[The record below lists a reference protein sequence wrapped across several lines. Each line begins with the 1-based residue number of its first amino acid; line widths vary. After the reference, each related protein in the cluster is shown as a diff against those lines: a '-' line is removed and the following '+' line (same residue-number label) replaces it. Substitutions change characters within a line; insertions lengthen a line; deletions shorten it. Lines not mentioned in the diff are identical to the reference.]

1 MDAKLRV
8 INGAKPALIRLRL
21 PTIIG
26 RSSEANLK
34 VRNSQVSRKHCE
46 IDQYEGELVVRDL
59 GSSNG
64 TYVNDHRI
72 AETTFLSPGDE
83 LRIGPL
89 LLRAEYELAEP
100 AAEESHAR
108 HEPDAAGVVGGE
120 DLPDQPPG
128 KVSSVLRYEEDEA
141 GGSFLGIEEVD
152 NANAGSE
159 PPREEPAEPAAE
171 ESAVAKDPSPE
182 TEDTIDVET
191 GVEPKSVDPGDSR
204 LKDFFNNLP

>member
-8 INGAKPALIRLRL
+8 INGAKPAIIRLRL
-21 PTIIG
+21 PTVIG
-26 RSSEANLK
+26 RSSEAHLK

-72 AETTFLSPGDE
+72 VETTFLSPGDE

-89 LLRAEYELAEP
+89 RLRAEYELAEP
-100 AAEESHAR
+100 VAEESHACD
-108 HEPDAAGVVGGE
+108 EPNAAGIVGDEHASDRLAGN
-120 DLPDQPPG
+120 
-128 KVSSVLRYEEDEA
+128 VSSILRYKEDEA
-141 GGSFLGIEEVD
+141 GGSFLGIEEVAD
-152 NANAGSE
+152 DVAGS
-159 PPREEPAEPAAE
+159 EPAAE
-171 ESAVAKDPSPE
+171 EPAAGSAVAA
-182 TEDTIDVET
+182 EDGTTTRERAIHLKTDAEQ
-191 GVEPKSVDPGDSR
+191 KSVDPGDSR